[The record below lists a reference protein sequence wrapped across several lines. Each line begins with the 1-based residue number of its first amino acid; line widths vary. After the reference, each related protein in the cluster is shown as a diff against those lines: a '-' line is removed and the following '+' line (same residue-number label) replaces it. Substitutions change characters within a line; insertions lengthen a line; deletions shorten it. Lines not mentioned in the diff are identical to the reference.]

1 MIFSKI
7 ILQNFRQFKGK
18 IEIELDS
25 KDKTRNIVVFLG
37 NNGAGKTT
45 LSQSL
50 RYCMYGSDSNYLKL
64 SRLDELINNT
74 LVYDM
79 DELSTSEMFVE
90 LHFES
95 NQKKYISKRSIEF
108 QKVRGKLVQKQ
119 EVFLLSLATSTGG
132 YKAVASSAEAI
143 NLMYQM
149 MPPGLAYLYLFDGER
164 LEKNISRNESLKEVQ
179 ETIRGFLNLKKY
191 EVLIERIGSE
201 KKQSTLINALE
212 SSVGSSKGEEQ
223 EVKEQYNQ
231 FMSTIGQLE
240 TDLEKFNERSKEI
253 EEFIN
258 RHKDIQRKQ
267 SDISD
272 LENQNTILETKIRG
286 LEQTINDR
294 SDGFNNKS
302 EKALLNKA
310 LLSVKSKYD
319 GVMENHQHTDI
330 KYFKNLH
337 VDTLEQILSEEMC
350 VCGTEIKRGTVLYER
365 INTLF
370 ETALPNDYTSNI
382 ASINEFFTSAEG
394 YSEELEFLDVIH
406 REIIELKHEK
416 NGYVNEVDNNKQ
428 LIKNLESQL
437 NRDDQLKIDEMI
449 KEKELNIRFQ
459 AEKELLLKANEGK
472 LEKIRPRYDEI
483 VNKNDANRAVR
494 TMIELLKEEAG
505 KLSER
510 LIEEDRAA
518 RTLLA
523 KHFNFYL
530 AQVLPE
536 KYEISIDDK
545 YRFRLEQVIDASK
558 DRKVDSTEE
567 LSKGQSAVLSMVFLR
582 ALLETSKEMSKV
594 VRDDSAHGIVM
605 DASMATLDSKNVH
618 RLATKIVSDFDQL
631 LFLSVDRQL
640 RDEMF
645 EGIKDKIG
653 KAYVIENK
661 ENIATIKPIGIV
673 DLEERLQRNSEA

>member
-25 KDKTRNIVVFLG
+25 KDKKRNIVVFLG

-95 NQKKYISKRSIEF
+95 NQKKYIAKRSIEF

-119 EVFLLSLATSTGG
+119 EDFLLSIATSTSG

-164 LEKNISRNESLKEVQ
+164 LEKNISQGTSLKEVQ

-231 FMSTIGQLE
+231 VMSTIGQLE
-240 TDLEKFNERSKEI
+240 TDLERINERSKEI

-258 RHKDIQRKQ
+258 RHKDVQRKQ

-272 LENQNTILETKIRG
+272 LENQNNLLATKIRS

-330 KYFKNLH
+330 KYYKNLH

-394 YSEELEFLDVIH
+394 YGEELELLDVIH

-416 NGYVNEVDNNKQ
+416 NGYVTEVDNNKQ

-437 NRDDQLKIDEMI
+437 NRDDQLKIEEMI
-449 KEKELNIRFQ
+449 KEKEINIRFQ

-472 LEKIRPRYDEI
+472 LEKLRPRYDEI

-494 TMIELLKEEAG
+494 TMIQLLKEEAN
-505 KLSER
+505 KLSEK
-510 LIEEDRAA
+510 LIEEDRLA
-518 RTLLA
+518 RTSLA
-523 KHFNFYL
+523 KHFNSYL

-545 YRFRLEQVIDASK
+545 YRFKLEQVIDASK

-594 VRDDSAHGIVM
+594 VKDDSAHGIVM

-673 DLEERLQRNSEA
+673 DLEERLRRNSEA

>member
-25 KDKTRNIVVFLG
+25 KDKKRNIVVFLG

-95 NQKKYISKRSIEF
+95 NQKKYIAKRSIEF

-119 EVFLLSLATSTGG
+119 EDFLLSIATSTGG

-164 LEKNISRNESLKEVQ
+164 LEKNISQGTSLKEVQ

-231 FMSTIGQLE
+231 VMSTIGQLE
-240 TDLEKFNERSKEI
+240 TDLEKINERSKEI

-258 RHKDIQRKQ
+258 RHKDVQRKQ
-267 SDISD
+267 LDISD
-272 LENQNTILETKIRG
+272 LENQNNLLETKIRS

-330 KYFKNLH
+330 KYYKNLH

-394 YSEELEFLDVIH
+394 YGEELELLDVIH

-416 NGYVNEVDNNKQ
+416 NGYVTEVDNNKQ

-437 NRDDQLKIDEMI
+437 NRDDQLKIEEMI
-449 KEKELNIRFQ
+449 KEKEINIRFQ

-472 LEKIRPRYDEI
+472 LEKLRPRYDEI

-494 TMIELLKEEAG
+494 TMIQLLKEEAN
-505 KLSER
+505 KLSEK
-510 LIEEDRAA
+510 LIEEDRLA
-518 RTLLA
+518 RTSLA
-523 KHFNFYL
+523 KHFNSYL

-545 YRFRLEQVIDASK
+545 YRFKLEQVIDASK

-594 VRDDSAHGIVM
+594 VKDDSAHGIVM

-673 DLEERLQRNSEA
+673 DLEERLRRNSEA

>member
-79 DELSTSEMFVE
+79 EELSTSEMFVE

-95 NQKKYISKRSIEF
+95 NQKKYIAKRSIEF

-119 EVFLLSLATSTGG
+119 EDFLLSIATSTGG

-164 LEKNISRNESLKEVQ
+164 LEKNISQGTSLKEVQ

-231 FMSTIGQLE
+231 VMSTIGQLE
-240 TDLEKFNERSKEI
+240 TDLEKINERSKEI

-258 RHKDIQRKQ
+258 RHKDVQRKQ

-272 LENQNTILETKIRG
+272 LENQTT
-286 LEQTINDR
+286 
-294 SDGFNNKS
+294 
-302 EKALLNKA
+302 
-310 LLSVKSKYD
+310 Y
-319 GVMENHQHTDI
+319 
-330 KYFKNLH
+330 
-337 VDTLEQILSEEMC
+337 
-350 VCGTEIKRGTVLYER
+350 
-365 INTLF
+365 
-370 ETALPNDYTSNI
+370 
-382 ASINEFFTSAEG
+382 
-394 YSEELEFLDVIH
+394 
-406 REIIELKHEK
+406 
-416 NGYVNEVDNNKQ
+416 
-428 LIKNLESQL
+428 
-437 NRDDQLKIDEMI
+437 
-449 KEKELNIRFQ
+449 
-459 AEKELLLKANEGK
+459 
-472 LEKIRPRYDEI
+472 
-483 VNKNDANRAVR
+483 
-494 TMIELLKEEAG
+494 
-505 KLSER
+505 
-510 LIEEDRAA
+510 
-518 RTLLA
+518 
-523 KHFNFYL
+523 
-530 AQVLPE
+530 
-536 KYEISIDDK
+536 
-545 YRFRLEQVIDASK
+545 
-558 DRKVDSTEE
+558 
-567 LSKGQSAVLSMVFLR
+567 
-582 ALLETSKEMSKV
+582 
-594 VRDDSAHGIVM
+594 
-605 DASMATLDSKNVH
+605 
-618 RLATKIVSDFDQL
+618 
-631 LFLSVDRQL
+631 
-640 RDEMF
+640 
-645 EGIKDKIG
+645 
-653 KAYVIENK
+653 
-661 ENIATIKPIGIV
+661 
-673 DLEERLQRNSEA
+673 

>member
-1 MIFSKI
+1 
-7 ILQNFRQFKGK
+7 
-18 IEIELDS
+18 
-25 KDKTRNIVVFLG
+25 
-37 NNGAGKTT
+37 
-45 LSQSL
+45 
-50 RYCMYGSDSNYLKL
+50 
-64 SRLDELINNT
+64 
-74 LVYDM
+74 
-79 DELSTSEMFVE
+79 MFVE

-95 NQKKYISKRSIEF
+95 NQKKYIAKRSIEF

-119 EVFLLSLATSTGG
+119 EDFLLSIATSTSG

-164 LEKNISRNESLKEVQ
+164 LEKNISQGTSLKEVQ

-231 FMSTIGQLE
+231 VMSTIGQLE
-240 TDLEKFNERSKEI
+240 TDLERINERSKEI

-258 RHKDIQRKQ
+258 RHKDVQRKQ

-272 LENQNTILETKIRG
+272 LENQNNLLETKIRS

-330 KYFKNLH
+330 KYYKNLH

-394 YSEELEFLDVIH
+394 YGEELELLDVIH

-416 NGYVNEVDNNKQ
+416 NGYVTEVDNNKQ

-437 NRDDQLKIDEMI
+437 NRDDQLKIEEMI
-449 KEKELNIRFQ
+449 KEKEINIRFQ

-472 LEKIRPRYDEI
+472 LEKLRPRYDEI

-494 TMIELLKEEAG
+494 TMIQLLKEEAN
-505 KLSER
+505 KLSEK
-510 LIEEDRAA
+510 LIEEDRLA
-518 RTLLA
+518 RTSLA
-523 KHFNFYL
+523 KHFNSYL

>member
-64 SRLDELINNT
+64 SRLDELINKT

-95 NQKKYISKRSIEF
+95 NQKKYIAKRSIEF

-119 EVFLLSLATSTGG
+119 EDFLLSIATSTDG

-164 LEKNISRNESLKEVQ
+164 LEKNISQGTSLKEVQ

-231 FMSTIGQLE
+231 VMSTIGQLE
-240 TDLEKFNERSKEI
+240 IDLEKINERSKEI

-258 RHKDIQRKQ
+258 RHKDVQRKQ

-272 LENQNTILETKIRG
+272 LENQNNLLETKIRS

-294 SDGFNNKS
+294 SDVFNNKS

-310 LLSVKSKYD
+310 LLSVKSEYD

-330 KYFKNLH
+330 KYYKNLH

-394 YSEELEFLDVIH
+394 YGEELELLDVIH

-416 NGYVNEVDNNKQ
+416 NGYVTEVDNNKQ

-437 NRDDQLKIDEMI
+437 NRDDQLKIEEMI
-449 KEKELNIRFQ
+449 KEKEINIRFQ

-472 LEKIRPRYDEI
+472 LEKLRPRYDEI
-483 VNKNDANRAVR
+483 VNKNDTNRAVR
-494 TMIELLKEEAG
+494 TMIQLLKEEAN
-505 KLSER
+505 KLSEK
-510 LIEEDRAA
+510 LIEEDRLA
-518 RTLLA
+518 RTSLA
-523 KHFNFYL
+523 KHFNSYL

-545 YRFRLEQVIDASK
+545 YRFKLEQVIDASK
-558 DRKVDSTEE
+558 DRKVDSTEV

-594 VRDDSAHGIVM
+594 VKDDSAHGIVM

-653 KAYVIENK
+653 KAYVIEK
-661 ENIATIKPIGIV
+661 KDDIATIKPIGIV
-673 DLEERLQRNSEA
+673 DLEERLRRNSEA